1 MRKLSAI
8 DVQEIAKAVTR
19 IVLGLGENKDRNLVN
34 EVVRMFREDR
44 NILRDKSS
52 WAWIEETG
60 KSGCGERIYDLCSR
74 WGQGHWKGKVK
85 IQIFFGDR
93 CNPAPEGGWQVFPQG

>member
-44 NILRDKSS
+44 NILSDRS
-52 WAWIEETG
+52 WAWIEPAG
-60 KSGCGERIYDLCSR
+60 FSGCGREIYYLCSR
-74 WGQGHWKGKVK
+74 WGQGSWRGVAKV
-85 IQIFFGDR
+85 QIFFGDR